1 MRSKKGTNMKV
12 TKIETLSCDGGW
24 RTQNFVKIST
34 DEGITGYSE
43 ANCLQSAPMLVAA
56 IKHLGHYIVGTDP
69 MNTEAALYKLYSV
82 THRQIGGLAQQ
93 AISALDAALL
103 DIKGK
108 ALGVPVH
115 QLFGGPVWDKIR
127 VYYTHAGRP
136 EPMNPD
142 TPPVRSIAD
151 IPAAAAE
158 IKRQGFTAI
167 KMGQS
172 SVSKDGEPKWW
183 QDSKA
188 GDISNQMLDYY
199 VEWFGAWRD
208 ALGPEMGL
216 ALDVAFSYKMGGMIK
231 LAQALEPLN
240 MMWLEAETLDAE
252 SLRTVRLNSRTPIC
266 IGESLRRC
274 HEYKP
279 FLESHA
285 LEIIMPDTVWNGITE
300 GKKVAD
306 YANTYD
312 IMFAPHNSHGVLGTL
327 QAVNLVATLPN
338 FLILEYEAD
347 DRPWRQ
353 EIVSE
358 TYTVKDGFLEL
369 PTKPGLGVDINEEAI
384 AAHPPKIWRD

>member
-1 MRSKKGTNMKV
+1 
-12 TKIETLSCDGGW
+12 
-24 RTQNFVKIST
+24 
-34 DEGITGYSE
+34 
-43 ANCLQSAPMLVAA
+43 
-56 IKHLGHYIVGTDP
+56 
-69 MNTEAALYKLYSV
+69 
-82 THRQIGGLAQQ
+82 
-93 AISALDAALL
+93 L

-127 VYYTHAGRP
+127 VYYTHVGRH

-142 TPPVRSIAD
+142 TIPVHTIAD
-151 IPAAAAE
+151 IPAAAADV
-158 IKRQGFTAI
+158 KRQGFTAV
-167 KMGQS
+167 KMGLS
-172 SVSKDGEPKWW
+172 SVQGSGKNADDKSWW
-183 QDSKA
+183 QDTKA
-188 GDISNQMLDYY
+188 GDISNQLLDHY
-199 VEWFGAWRD
+199 VNWFGAWRD
-208 ALGPEMGL
+208 ALGPDVGL
-216 ALDVAFSYKMGGMIK
+216 ALDVAFSFKLGGMLK

-266 IGESLRRC
+266 SGESLRRC

-285 LEIIMPDTVWNGITE
+285 LEILMPDTVWNGITE

-312 IMFAPHNSHGVLGTL
+312 IMFAPHNSHGVIGTL

-347 DRPWRQ
+347 DKPWRQ

-358 TYTVKDGFLEL
+358 TYKVKDGFLEL
-369 PTKPGLGVDINEEAI
+369 PTKPGLGVDLNEEAI

>member
-1 MRSKKGTNMKV
+1 MKV

-34 DEGITGYSE
+34 DEGITGYAE

-56 IKHLGHYIVGTDP
+56 IRHLGHYIIGTNP
-69 MNTEAALYKLYSV
+69 MNTEAALHKLYSV

-93 AISALDAALL
+93 AISAIDAALL

-108 ALGVPVH
+108 MLGVPVH

-127 VYYTHAGRP
+127 VYYTHVGRH
-136 EPMNPD
+136 EPMHPD
-142 TPPVRSIAD
+142 TIPVHTIDD

-158 IKRQGFTAI
+158 VKRQGFTAV
-167 KMGQS
+167 KMGLS
-172 SVSKDGEPKWW
+172 SVSRADGVTWW
-183 QDSKA
+183 QETKS
-188 GDISNQMLDYY
+188 GDISNQLLDYY
-199 VEWFGAWRD
+199 VKWFTAWREG
-208 ALGPEMGL
+208 LGPDIGL
-216 ALDVAFSYKMGGMIK
+216 ALDVAFSFKLGGMLK

-266 IGESLRRC
+266 SGESLRRC

-312 IMFAPHNSHGVLGTL
+312 IMFAPHNSHGVIGTL

-347 DRPWRQ
+347 DMPWRQ

-358 TYTVKDGFLEL
+358 TYTVKDGFLEV
-369 PTKPGLGVDINEEAI
+369 PTKPGLGVELNEEAI